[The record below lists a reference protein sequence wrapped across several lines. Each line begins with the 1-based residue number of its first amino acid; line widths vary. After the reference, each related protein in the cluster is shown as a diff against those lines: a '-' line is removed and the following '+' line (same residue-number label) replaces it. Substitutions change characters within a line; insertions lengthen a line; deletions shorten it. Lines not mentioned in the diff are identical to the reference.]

1 MKSSQQSVSL
11 QRRIAVQR
19 ARLADAKK
27 RVRTR
32 INNNKNPTTTF
43 NNNKYNNNSNKH
55 NEGEDDDR
63 SSKGSEYSDENG
75 NKYIVANKQG
85 FLRRKSPR
93 RNRMNK
99 NYGSNNN
106 DEQKTN
112 SSSPRRGTYWGTYS
126 QKSAEYL
133 RERERTRS
141 TQNKHYDDS
150 DDEDDFNDYKRA
162 KYGSG
167 NMKHKSPTQQV
178 IDNLALLTSDE
189 EDDDDDS
196 LPYNEDTERNLDII
210 NNSLTKAISNV
221 SSKDITQLVR
231 VSDNAHEVQRL
242 QSNLRTRQLQLE
254 SAREEVLYTGNLVEM
269 LRQTIDKSEKEKKDF
284 ETRVTEFEKQN
295 LKAEAKI
302 SALEQELEAKC
313 DSYRL
318 LQDDHEQLAKD
329 YDRDL
334 GETRVTRISGER
346 ARLELELETK
356 NQHAKIEAL
365 ENALD
370 ENRDLHQKAQMRL
383 KDAVNDLRNAATV
396 RIELNTKLGTLENDM
411 DILNRENEDLQRSL
425 SETTKTLDE
434 TKVSMSDMEANL
446 KKCQDEL
453 EDRNADC
460 LVRAAKAE
468 AAADL
473 TAERLEQVKTELN
486 ASYGMQ
492 ESLAKQAKDLEA
504 QLAAQPDVEMIEKSK
519 FDSLQDR
526 SHALKAELDSVTQL
540 LSAKDSL
547 ISKLRGDLNDAEA
560 SVRSKRQNFARRDS
574 IAARQAATLSAQL
587 QAANARI
594 DATNETLAAKDI
606 EITGLRK
613 RIETSDASLEQGRDE
628 KSSYVKKYEEVISQ
642 KTMLS
647 EQLRQTREELEAK
660 LYIVQQLNQRLAT
673 LESEITASES
683 DQRVSIINYA
693 NILNTYKYTHRHTHI
708 NIFFP

>member
-43 NNNKYNNNSNKH
+43 NNNKYNSNSNKH

-302 SALEQELEAKC
+302 SALEQDLEAKC

-329 YDRDL
+329 YDRNL

-453 EDRNADC
+453 EDRDADC

-673 LESEITASES
+673 LESEITTSES

-693 NILNTYKYTHRHTHI
+693 NILHAYKYTHRHTHI